1 MNTPQQQEDNIE
13 NVKELILE
21 LLDYYKAIPKR
32 PTYTK
37 DKEDIK
43 KLLVVLR
50 FGKNLKLKSI
60 LGIISRNI
68 KSARDVGPGEGL
80 LKMAVWSDIYK
91 IFVKHLGEIQK

>member
-1 MNTPQQQEDNIE
+1 MNTVEQQEDNIS

-32 PTYTK
+32 PFYNK

-43 KLLVVLR
+43 KLLAVLR
-50 FGKNLKLKSI
+50 FGKNLKLKNI

-68 KSARDVGPGEGL
+68 KLAKDAGPGQCV
-80 LKMAVWSDIYK
+80 LKMAVWSDIYH
-91 IFVKHLGEIQK
+91 IFKQYLQKVKK